1 MAGMERDTPIPNEIK
16 LHQKSRRRELIYE
29 DESYALDFEF
39 LRVYTPSAE
48 ARGHGP
54 GQEVLQTGKRNVTIE
69 RIEPVGTYAL
79 RLVFSDGHDSGLY
92 SWDMLH
98 NLGRHQAELWAEY
111 LNQIERNGLSRDVDT
126 TSRPAG
132 GACSSHKH

>member
-16 LHQKSRRRELIYE
+16 LHQKSRRLELIYE

-54 GQEVLQTGKRNVTIE
+54 GQEVLQTGKRNVNIE

-111 LNQIERNGLSRDVDT
+111 LKQIERNGLSRDVDT

>member
-16 LHQKSRRRELIYE
+16 LHQKSRRLELIYE